1 MFGGGVAVAVAERH
15 KLRELSMLHRKHL
28 QYQEKMFV
36 HARDAHTEEVPFR
49 ESRVDVDGLSVNYID
64 EGRKDAK
71 VLLLVHGGGDSSSY
85 NSWRLNIEELSR
97 SYRVIA
103 PDLPGFGKTHKPD
116 KKCTLDYYV
125 NEFMP
130 KFIESLG
137 LSGQKL
143 LLAGSSMGGGI
154 VLGYALD
161 HPEMVEKQ
169 ILIGSYGLYDRSF
182 SRLAN
187 RLAHMPHFS
196 YRAFELMRTRAG
208 KVLDFVVGLSLLDAI
223 KEHDM
228 LVNIKEVR
236 EHDIRPA
243 FFDFLD
249 DQITKTG
256 FRTNYSKRVGELS
269 ERGIQTMIVH
279 GTEDP
284 LFPIKDIL
292 KVADRIKDCKFYEM
306 TGCGHSPQ
314 LKDPDSFNAKVL
326 EFLSAEGQEAARA
339 ETSRRRRWPLGMKL
353 FRWRWSE
360 A

>member
-1 MFGGGVAVAVAERH
+1 MAVAVAERH
-15 KLRELSMLHRKHL
+15 KLRELSILHRKHM
-28 QYQEKMFV
+28 QDQEKMFV
-36 HARDAHTEEVPFR
+36 HAKDVHAEEAVPFH
-49 ESRVDVDGLSVNYID
+49 ESRVNVDGLSVNYID
-64 EGRKDAK
+64 EGPKDAK

-85 NSWRLNIEELSR
+85 NSWRLNIEKLSL

-103 PDLPGFGKTHKPD
+103 PDLPGFGKTQKPD
-116 KKCTLDYYV
+116 KRCTLDYYV
-125 NEFMP
+125 NDFMP
-130 KFIESLG
+130 KFIEEMG

-154 VLGYALD
+154 VLGYSLD
-161 HPEMVEKQ
+161 HPDMVERQ

-182 SRLAN
+182 SSLAN

-208 KVLDFVVGLSLLDAI
+208 RIMDFIVGLSLLDAI

-228 LVNIKEVR
+228 LVNLKEVR

-256 FRTNYSKRVGELS
+256 FRTNYSKRVGELP
-269 ERGIQTMIVH
+269 EHGIQTMIVH

-292 KVADRIKDCKFYEM
+292 KVAERIKDCKFYEM

-314 LKDPDSFNAKVL
+314 LKEPDLFNAKVL
-326 EFLSAEGQEAARA
+326 EFLSAEAPETVREEA
-339 ETSRRRRWPLGMKL
+339 SKRRRWPLGLKI
-353 FRWRWSE
+353 FRPKWSE